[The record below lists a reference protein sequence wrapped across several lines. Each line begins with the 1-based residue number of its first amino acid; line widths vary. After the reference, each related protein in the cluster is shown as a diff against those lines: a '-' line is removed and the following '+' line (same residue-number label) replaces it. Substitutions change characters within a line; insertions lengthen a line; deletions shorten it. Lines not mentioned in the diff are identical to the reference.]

1 MDRRPTLSDRTTIG
15 ATKGTDMDY
24 VFELTDRERDALAW
38 IADRYPSAEVLF
50 DGATWAADDDGDTW
64 TAKVPEHVAWN
75 YRDAL
80 ADDNWRTLGLPP
92 CAGGRLAEVLLDL
105 WNAIV

>member
-1 MDRRPTLSDRTTIG
+1 MSETDTAVRFDRTRG
-15 ATKGTDMDY
+15 GY

-50 DGATWAADDDGDTW
+50 DGATWSADDDGDRW
-64 TAKVPEHVAWN
+64 VALVPEHVAWN

-80 ADDNWRTLGLPP
+80 ADDNGVPDAVLPP